1 LLKAAQRMTF
11 RYQFRN
17 GALVKS
23 AGDQQYDVVDHVTV
37 RDVVEERAQRLHGV
51 IAHVLE
57 LDDQF
62 LAQLVV
68 NDGHGQWTGFVGQ
81 KLAIVGRLQMQ
92 LEIVQGLALFQIQ
105 VIGVSEYTALE
116 AAAQT
121 FQVTSVNVEETTG
134 VHHRSS
140 ICKGNEQQKR

>member
-1 LLKAAQRMTF
+1 MAF

-17 GALVKS
+17 GTLVKS
-23 AGDQQYDVVDHVTV
+23 AGDQQYDVIDHVTV
-37 RDVVEERAQRLHGV
+37 RDVIKERAQWLHSM

-68 NDGHGQWTGFVGQ
+68 NDGNSQWTGLVGQ

-92 LEIVQGLALFQIQ
+92 LEIVQGLALFEIQ

-121 FQVTSVNVEETTG
+121 FQIASVNVEETAG

-140 ICKGNEQQKR
+140 ICKENE